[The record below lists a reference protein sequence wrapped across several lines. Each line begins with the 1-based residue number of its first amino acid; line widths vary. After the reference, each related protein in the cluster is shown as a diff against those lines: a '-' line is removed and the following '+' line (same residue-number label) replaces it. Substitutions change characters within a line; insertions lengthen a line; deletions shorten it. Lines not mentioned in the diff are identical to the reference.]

1 MNSKLTPVQKARIR
15 KLVDTLRTT
24 NKRQGRGYL
33 RQRGNKTV
41 KFCCLGIACEVAI
54 AEGVEISRN
63 TRYSVSTYS
72 GGAYSLPS
80 EVRNFFGFEHSDP
93 RLLDEN
99 GNEDTASG
107 LNDDEKYNFKRIA
120 DAFERTYLSE

>member
-1 MNSKLTPVQKARIR
+1 MKPKLTPVQKARVR

-54 AEGVEISRN
+54 AEGLEISRN
-63 TRYSVSTYS
+63 TRHSVATYS
-72 GGAYSLPS
+72 DGIYTLPS
-80 EVRNFFGFEHSDP
+80 EVQNFFGFDRFDP
-93 RLLDEN
+93 RLLDED
-99 GNEDTASG
+99 GKEDTASG
-107 LNDDEKYNFKRIA
+107 LNDDQKYNFKRIA